1 MHYFFY
7 KYLLNTFYVP
17 GNNLAVEDTALN
29 ETNIAPVPVKLDT
42 VRMAVFEHWLW
53 NCWDLNLGS
62 IN

>member
-29 ETNIAPVPVKLDT
+29 KTNIAPVPVKLDT
-42 VRMAVFEHWLW
+42 VRMAVLNTGFEIA
-53 NCWDLNLGS
+53 G
-62 IN
+62 I